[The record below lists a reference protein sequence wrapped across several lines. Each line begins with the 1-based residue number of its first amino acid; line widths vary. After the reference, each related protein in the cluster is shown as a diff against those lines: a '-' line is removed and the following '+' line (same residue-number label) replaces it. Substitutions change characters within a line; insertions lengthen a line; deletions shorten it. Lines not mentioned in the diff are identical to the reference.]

1 MFYAIAITWG
11 WFQRISYKR
20 IKIKQLFIYLLRLQV
35 VTALSCGCLHMQKG
49 MASKERRSNY
59 RCDITYTNNSVSQSW
74 FSCCSLMNVA
84 RSPFI
89 FSQHVVAT
97 WIFCFIVPVELAGD
111 WGPSFQDFIF
121 FLMIIV
127 ILNAL
132 RNLVLIIYEITLRET
147 VNNLWWDGI
156 YQEIIQSSFLRD
168 HCVFFFNWTIPFNCA
183 YTGQSH
189 FILQ

>member
-1 MFYAIAITWG
+1 
-11 WFQRISYKR
+11 
-20 IKIKQLFIYLLRLQV
+20 
-35 VTALSCGCLHMQKG
+35 
-49 MASKERRSNY
+49 
-59 RCDITYTNNSVSQSW
+59 
-74 FSCCSLMNVA
+74 
-84 RSPFI
+84 
-89 FSQHVVAT
+89 
-97 WIFCFIVPVELAGD
+97 VELAGD

-156 YQEIIQSSFLRD
+156 YQEIIQSSFLCD